1 MNNNTKGMEN
11 AFKAGVWYIISTMLV
26 KSIAIVSTPLYTRMM
41 STSDYGIAATFN
53 TWYALLSIICSLNV
67 GYSIGRA
74 KVDFKTEFNS
84 YITNLQVI
92 CSVVTGAIFFV
103 IFIFFDPL
111 QNVIGLDKTSV
122 FLLFLYVLFGTIV
135 SVYQGKYR
143 FSYQYKQNIAISIF
157 VSVSTV
163 AFSLILIG
171 IMPQKYLGKI
181 IGTVLPVAFL
191 GVFLW
196 LTSFKNGQFKIQ
208 AKYCKYALA
217 FSVPLIVHSLSIYVL
232 GQSDRL
238 MIRYFC
244 GDDAVGIYS
253 LIYQYAILV
262 SLITNAINQ
271 AWNPWFHD
279 NYALKNFGLIK
290 SKIVPL
296 LVLGG
301 YIGIG
306 CVAIAPEAIR
316 LLGGEKYL
324 GGLNAVLPIAMGVVL
339 EFVYT
344 QYVIIEMHLKK
355 TKYVSIGTGIA
366 AIINLVLNYLLSP
379 RYGYSAAAYTTLFS
393 YFILLLLH
401 HYITRFKLKV
411 HLYRDGQIYG
421 IVFIMGI
428 LATLFAGIYEFVV
441 LRYVL
446 LIIVSLFFLVY
457 NKEFIANK
465 IWGNRLEKF

>member
-208 AKYCKYALA
+208 AKYCKYALT

-253 LIYQYAILV
+253 LIYQYAILF
-262 SLITNAINQ
+262 LC
-271 AWNPWFHD
+271 
-279 NYALKNFGLIK
+279 KNK
-290 SKIVPL
+290 
-296 LVLGG
+296 
-301 YIGIG
+301 
-306 CVAIAPEAIR
+306 
-316 LLGGEKYL
+316 
-324 GGLNAVLPIAMGVVL
+324 M
-339 EFVYT
+339 
-344 QYVIIEMHLKK
+344 Q
-355 TKYVSIGTGIA
+355 
-366 AIINLVLNYLLSP
+366 
-379 RYGYSAAAYTTLFS
+379 
-393 YFILLLLH
+393 
-401 HYITRFKLKV
+401 
-411 HLYRDGQIYG
+411 LY
-421 IVFIMGI
+421 
-428 LATLFAGIYEFVV
+428 
-441 LRYVL
+441 
-446 LIIVSLFFLVY
+446 
-457 NKEFIANK
+457 
-465 IWGNRLEKF
+465 